1 MVSPED
7 ISRFVNADDYRI
19 GRYFNIEIEYEQFT
33 ALKKCEAK
41 MHKNKSP
48 IIVIIILLI
57 LFPISTYALSLDEET
72 DIQIYEETSPGVV
85 NIITTIVSYDFFL
98 NSIPGQGAASGS
110 IIDKKG
116 HILTNYHVVVNA
128 KKIEVTL
135 FDGSKWQA
143 EPVGV
148 DSGTDLAVIK
158 INAPVDKLKPI
169 PFGDSSNLKVG
180 QKVLAIGNPF
190 GLERTLTVGIVSS
203 LGRTLR
209 VIDGRL
215 IRSVIQTDAA
225 VNPGNSGG
233 PLLDSSGKMIGINN
247 AIFSPVGASIG
258 IGFAVPVNTAKEVIP
273 QLIER
278 GHVSRPWLGITGQ
291 QITPELAKLLKLPS
305 DGILVAK
312 VEKDSPADKIGIKGG
327 ENIVTIGNL
336 QIITGG
342 DMIVAFAG
350 KDVKNMDYL
359 IEEIESRA
367 IGESVDIVILRD
379 GDRKILK
386 VNLTE
391 PPLLQL

>member
-1 MVSPED
+1 
-7 ISRFVNADDYRI
+7 
-19 GRYFNIEIEYEQFT
+19 
-33 ALKKCEAK
+33 

-72 DIQIYEETSPGVV
+72 DIKIYEETGPGVV
-85 NIITTIVSYDFFL
+85 NIITTTVSYDFFL
-98 NSIPGQGAASGS
+98 NPIPGQGAASGS

-116 HILTNYHVVVNA
+116 HILTNYHVVENA
-128 KKIEVTL
+128 KKLEVTL

-143 EPVGV
+143 ELVGV
-148 DSGTDLAVIK
+148 DSSTDLAVIK
-158 INAPVDKLKPI
+158 INAPVEKLKPI

-209 VIDGRL
+209 VTDGRL

-233 PLLDSSGKMIGINN
+233 PLLDSSGRVIGINN

-278 GHVSRPWLGITGQ
+278 GHVLRPWLGITGQ
-291 QITPELAKLLKLPS
+291 QITPELAKLLKLPLE
-305 DGILVAK
+305 GVLVAK
-312 VEKDSPADKIGIKGG
+312 VEKDSPADKVGIKGG
-327 ENIVTIGNL
+327 GNIVTIGNL

-342 DMIVAFAG
+342 DVIVVFAG
-350 KDVKNMDYL
+350 KDVKSMDYL

-386 VNLTE
+386 VNLTA